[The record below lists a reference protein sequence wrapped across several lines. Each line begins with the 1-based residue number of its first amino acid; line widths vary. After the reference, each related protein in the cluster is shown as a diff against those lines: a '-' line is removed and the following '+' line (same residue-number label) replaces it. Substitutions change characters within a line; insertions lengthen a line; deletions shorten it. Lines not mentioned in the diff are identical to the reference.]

1 MLYREVTQLPGLF
14 RSRRISRFIRLREE
28 LRVRLLWTPR
38 PNAVHCQYLSVIF
51 LVPVAG
57 SCRLLRF
64 SNLSFLKAEN
74 AFSGLACVEDVPF
87 RDGAG
92 GQSVEV
98 ITNGTGREK
107 PEIGKPV
114 CNPG

>member
-1 MLYREVTQLPGLF
+1 M
-14 RSRRISRFIRLREE
+14 
-28 LRVRLLWTPR
+28 
-38 PNAVHCQYLSVIF
+38 
-51 LVPVAG
+51 
-57 SCRLLRF
+57 LRF
-64 SNLSFLKAEN
+64 SSLSFLKAEN

-114 CNPG
+114 CNPGENAAAVMKGEAAAGIFVNKGFDVPDNTY